1 MGKDVMPLTF
11 ELVDLK
17 FDFVCELFCVFFLCL
32 FVAFILQS
40 SV

>member
-17 FDFVCELFCVFFLCL
+17 FDFACELFVEISQHDEL
-32 FVAFILQS
+32 
-40 SV
+40 